1 MNKEDC
7 IFCKIIRKEIPA
19 VIIDETDDYIAFVD
33 RQPNNF
39 GHSLVVPK
47 VHYENIYTLE
57 GNALISFGR
66 EIQKISKAVKSGVKA
81 DGINVHMNND
91 PVAGQEIFHAHV
103 HIIPR
108 FESDGLKHWPP
119 KEYEYPNQI
128 EEIGEKIRQQ
138 LNP

>member
-1 MNKEDC
+1 MNEPDC

-33 RQPNNF
+33 RKPNNF

-47 VHYENIYTLE
+47 IHYENIYTLK
-57 GNALISFGR
+57 GNALISFGQ
-66 EIQKISKAVKSGVKA
+66 EIQKISKAVKGGVKA

-91 PVAGQEIFHAHV
+91 SVAGQEIFHAHV

-108 FESDGLKHWPP
+108 FEGDGLKHWPP